1 MQRDYNRVIESKK
14 GVEGSY
20 RLKREESTTSKADNN
35 LLKKQKWVQMERQK
49 NDLDLVYK
57 EKEEA
62 YQLQHQK

>member
-1 MQRDYNRVIESKK
+1 MIESKK
-14 GVEGSY
+14 GVESSY
-20 RLKREESTTSKADNN
+20 RVKRDESTTVKADANM
-35 LLKKQKWVQMERQK
+35 LKKQKWVQMERQK